1 MNNMPRI
8 VDKDTRLIDIDFGP
22 VSVFISRDPASF
34 EANAVSYSSN
44 GSGQIIREFD
54 PAGLGNGPIAG
65 SFIQFSRIDLN
76 YMTMNNEI
84 YVPTDVSVQRT
95 SAVPTGS
102 SINGNYH
109 DDIEEIIYVFSRPLN
124 NDNIAVGTAGTQVIN
139 LLRNQGLDL
148 SEGGFGGVGSG
159 IPSHD
164 QTIYAEKRTY
174 TYSSQNMAT
183 VNGGQIDP
191 AQVDPIA
198 GTGIREIAGPPKLT
212 DVTTWGTMSG
222 ITGPN
227 LYAYR
232 IVTVRC
238 QNLTDASLFLNTPL
252 SGLTNLDFPPVNI
265 TFLAKDGNYT
275 EGEYLTRLANAM
287 NNIPEGGPTA

>member
-1 MNNMPRI
+1 MPRI
-8 VDKDTRLIDIDFGP
+8 IDKDTRLIDIDFGP
-22 VSVFISRDPASF
+22 VSVTLSRDPASF
-34 EANAVSYSSN
+34 EASVVNYSRN
-44 GSGQIIREFD
+44 GAGQIIREFD
-54 PAGLGNGPIAG
+54 PAGFGNGPIAG

-102 SINGNYH
+102 STNGNYH

-124 NDNIAVGTAGTQVIN
+124 NDNISVGTAGTGVME

-174 TYSSQNMAT
+174 TYSSQNIASI
-183 VNGGQIDP
+183 NSGEIDP
-191 AQVDPIA
+191 AQAAAPPA
-198 GTGIREIAGPPKLT
+198 GVREIAGPPKLT

-238 QNLTDASLFLNTPL
+238 QNLTNPSIFLNVPYG
-252 SGLTNLDFPPVNI
+252 GLTQLDFPPVNI